1 MRKPNRMAAVTTA
14 QIVFVVALAI
24 SAHTIMTF
32 IGYQQVTRFEAQ
44 SLAFTNAKLSSQ
56 TTLRRLSDAFGY
68 GGYIHHFK
76 NIVLRKDY
84 QLISFLKND
93 ARIID
98 ESLEQLRMAFNNE
111 GVNEAIAEVRAT
123 LNEYR
128 SKEIYFV
135 QDGSI
140 SSEKV
145 DLLVKVDDTKAL
157 NALRVLRETID
168 NSLQNDTASLNNI
181 VDETRHVFILW
192 MLTSSFYLLLGY
204 FVYLLVVKQRKDAIK
219 FAALSEKL
227 DTVLENT
234 PSAIIIS
241 DDDGYITYS
250 NVQANNLFKVH
261 NDQIIGTKV
270 EQWLPHRFR
279 DGHTRKRT
287 NFVANNGIRA
297 MDQRQ
302 DLVALRGNGE
312 EFPVKVDLK
321 RIKNEHE
328 SIVIAILR
336 DVTFD
341 KKLQKKRVQQ
351 QRLEAVGRLTAGIV
365 HDFNNMLAVIMG
377 SVDVIESEQVEDS
390 TKHIALNSI
399 RNASDKAAQLT
410 KKLLTF
416 SREQELHSTQ
426 VNVPILLE
434 ELNVLLS
441 GAVGEDIDITVST
454 QPYLWECYLD
464 KVQLE
469 SAIMNLTV
477 NAKHAMPQGGDIDIS
492 ANNYQHSISA
502 SNGDLVDL
510 EPGEYVVIN
519 VTDSGC
525 GMSEEVLEHIFE
537 PFFTARE
544 GGTGLGLSM
553 VFGFVKQSGGA
564 IRVRSELNKGTTFML
579 YLPRHVEDVNEIK
592 TLVAAD
598 VEASKLKGVRVLI
611 VEDDPMVSAMVEK
624 LLSMCGAVVLKA
636 STQEEAI
643 NAALS
648 LTLDAVVSDI
658 VLKNGENGRE
668 VFEKLKSIQPNLKVL
683 YSSGYFE
690 SDLKERKLIDEAQK
704 VLKKPYNKNELYKSL
719 IELLQ

>member
-145 DLLVKVDDTKAL
+145 DQLVKVDDTKAL

-648 LTLDAVVSDI
+648 RTLDAVVSDI

>member
-145 DLLVKVDDTKAL
+145 DQLVKVDDTKAL